1 MPSVLL
7 VVNVSLF
14 YTETMGSSFHHSRK
28 IAGVYPLIYL
38 SRNHVGKW
46 WIWIAVCL
54 LLASPHRGD
63 AVEKT
68 LRLRVMT
75 YNIRFD
81 FKSDVSNRWKQ
92 RADAVAEQIRKSGA
106 QVVCLQEDKIDQ
118 IKDLQKR
125 LPEFTF
131 VGRGRNAT
139 GFGERTSILFHN
151 EQMQLKEQGDFWL
164 SDSPSTPGSNT
175 WGDQYPRKVTWVVIQ
190 GKKGGPAVLVLNV
203 HLPSGKKTMLRER
216 GVQLI
221 HSWLLEKLKR
231 NQGASKV
238 QAVVLAGDFN
248 AAPDS
253 EPHKLLTDS
262 RTLPMLD
269 VWEVIGPDDPY
280 PGTYGGWEGLQ
291 TKKRID
297 WLLVAGKVRVLGCD
311 KLESPVQGRFPS
323 DHYPVIAD
331 LLIRF

>member
-1 MPSVLL
+1 
-7 VVNVSLF
+7 
-14 YTETMGSSFHHSRK
+14 
-28 IAGVYPLIYL
+28 
-38 SRNHVGKW
+38 
-46 WIWIAVCL
+46 
-54 LLASPHRGD
+54 
-63 AVEKT
+63 
-68 LRLRVMT
+68 MT

-81 FKSDVSNRWKQ
+81 FKSDASNRWKQ
-92 RADAVAEQIRKSGA
+92 RANAVAEQIRQSGA

-118 IKDLQKR
+118 IKDLQKQ

-139 GFGERTSILFHN
+139 GFGERTSILFLN

-175 WGDQYPRKVTWVVIQ
+175 WGDQYPRKVTWVVLQ
-190 GKKGGPAVLVLNV
+190 GKKGGPSVLVLNV
-203 HLPSGKKTMLRER
+203 HLPSGKKSMLRER

-238 QAVVLAGDFN
+238 QAVVIAGDFN

-253 EPHKLLTDS
+253 DSHKLLTDS
-262 RTLPMLD
+262 RTLPLLD
-269 VWEVIGPDDPY
+269 VWEVIEPDDPY

-311 KLESPVQGRFPS
+311 KLESPVMGRFPS

-331 LLIRF
+331 LQIRF